1 MTIGEALKEERENLG
16 LSRYKFSKGVVD
28 RKFYGKVEEN
38 NGVLS
43 SEKLIQLLQKNNI
56 DFAQFFEKVKSN
68 ENLDAE
74 KLDRAMRAAFEKRDI
89 NECKQVCQSIMKLKG
104 ERILKLRTIVAI
116 AYLDKNLDA
125 LDENIRKEIVEEIY
139 KSNNITQNVSII
151 RLFANTMPILS
162 EDQLNVLVSEFLR
175 KAKKS
180 KPKSEIEGRRI
191 AVLLN
196 NYLAACWERKI
207 NTNLVDDSMEYL
219 MQMKDVHL
227 LIYKEVGKFYF
238 ELIKGNRNKAKKIK
252 HNLADWG
259 YQKLADTL

>member
-74 KLDRAMRAAFEKRDI
+74 KLEAFEKRDI

-125 LDENIRKEIVEEIY
+125 LEENIRKEIVEEIY

-162 EDQLNVLVSEFLR
+162 NEQLNVLVSEFLR

-207 NTNLVDDSMEYL
+207 NSNLVDDSMEYL

-227 LIYKEVGKFYF
+227 LVYKEVGKFYF
-238 ELIKGNRNKAKKIK
+238 ELIKGNGNEAKKIK

-259 YQKLADTL
+259 YQKLANTL

>member
-16 LSRYKFSKGVVD
+16 LSRYRFSKGVVD

-74 KLDRAMRAAFEKRDI
+74 RLDKAMRAAFEKRDI
-89 NECKQVCQSIMKLKG
+89 NECKKVYQSIIKLKG
-104 ERILKLRTIVAI
+104 ERILKLRAIVAI
-116 AYLDKNLDA
+116 AYLDKKLDD
-125 LDENIRKEIVEEIY
+125 LDENIRKEIVEKIY
-139 KSNNITQNVSII
+139 KSDNITRNVSII

-162 EDQLNVLVSEFLR
+162 DDQLNVLVAEFLR

-219 MQMKDVHL
+219 MEMKDVHL
-227 LIYKEVGKFYF
+227 LVYKEVGKFYF
-238 ELIKGNRNKAKKIK
+238 ELIKGNRNEAKKIK

>member
-1 MTIGEALKEERENLG
+1 MTIGEALKEEREDLG

-74 KLDRAMRAAFEKRDI
+74 RLDKAMRAAFEKRDI
-89 NECKQVCQSIMKLKG
+89 NECKKVYQGIIKLKG
-104 ERILKLRTIVAI
+104 ERILKLRAIVAI
-116 AYLDKNLDA
+116 AYLDKKLDA
-125 LDENIRKEIVEEIY
+125 LDENIRKEIVYEIY
-139 KSNNITQNVSII
+139 KSDNITRNVSII
-151 RLFANTMPILS
+151 RLFTNTMPILS
-162 EDQLNVLVSEFLR
+162 NEQLNILVSEFLR

-180 KPKSEIEGRRI
+180 KPNSEIEGRRI

-196 NYLAACWERKI
+196 NYLVSCYERKI
-207 NTNLVDDSMEYL
+207 NIDLVDDSMEYL

-227 LIYKEVGKFYF
+227 LVYKEVGKFYF
-238 ELIKGNRNKAKKIK
+238 ELIKGNRNEAKKIR

>member
-74 KLDRAMRAAFEKRDI
+74 RLDKAMRVAFEKRDI

-162 EDQLNVLVSEFLR
+162 NEQLNVLVSEFLR

-207 NTNLVDDSMEYL
+207 NSNLVDDSMEYL

-227 LIYKEVGKFYF
+227 LVYKEVGKFYF
-238 ELIKGNRNKAKKIK
+238 ELIKGNGNEAKKIK

-259 YQKLADTL
+259 YQKLANTL